1 MLTLIGL
8 MAAAAPQAAEL
19 AVVAP
24 EPTERG
30 TLAFPPDF
38 FAETRPT
45 SAYDMIIRVPGFNFD
60 RGAVVRGLSG
70 AGGNV
75 LIDGQ
80 PPVSKG
86 DGLDEILKRIPA
98 GAVARIDLIR
108 GGAPGVDMDGRSVLV
123 NVVRKQTAGFRAAVT
138 PSTNLV
144 YDHRV
149 MNGLRAEAQW
159 RWPGGRSAELSQVFT
174 RGAFD
179 EQGDGNR
186 TRYNANGTIRL
197 QSTDDADAVRQNIGT
212 TGAYE
217 TPLFGGRAR
226 INAAVSFNPF
236 SSELYDRYL
245 GGGRE
250 YEYNTFKRE
259 QVELGGRFSRPL
271 SRRLGLE
278 VVGLRQQN
286 DTTSTA
292 HFESPTVER
301 DFRLARSGEE
311 TVGRVTLK
319 LQQSARLSV
328 EASAEGAL
336 NRLDSE
342 TGLIVNRLVSVI
354 PAANVQIEEKR
365 GEAAIRATWRAT
377 DRLTLEAGLRQ
388 ERSKTVAKG
397 DVSVENPQNFLK
409 PRLAVTWI
417 ADSKNQVRMRVEREV
432 GQLNFEDFVATS
444 NVAST
449 GTLSAGNPDLTPQQA
464 WVGEATYER
473 RFKGA
478 GALVLTARHFAITDV
493 VDRVPV
499 FSSTGVI
506 LADSPGNIGKGS
518 RDELQGS
525 FTLPL
530 DGLGVPAAQL
540 RGQVTRRWSEVVDPV
555 TGLKREISTLR
566 TSGGRDGASFAP
578 VSWDAHFT
586 QELPGLKSVWGFDVM
601 GGTRDRAFR
610 LTEIET
616 KKVSTSVSVF
626 TEYRP
631 KPNLTLRVEA
641 QALNQRNVKR
651 VREVYVGSRNLAVV
665 DYTDVRSLEWG
676 GSLFFSL
683 RRSFGG

>member
-1 MLTLIGL
+1 MLIPIVL
-8 MAAAAPQAAEL
+8 MAAAAPQATEL
-19 AVVAP
+19 AVPSP
-24 EPTERG
+24 EPAERG
-30 TLAFPPDF
+30 TLTFPPSF
-38 FAETRPT
+38 FAETQPT
-45 SAYDMIIRVPGFNFD
+45 SAFDMVVRVPGFTFD
-60 RGAVVRGLSG
+60 RGASVRGLSG

-98 GAVARIDLIR
+98 GAVARVDLIR
-108 GGAPGVDMDGRSVLV
+108 GGAPGIDMDGRSVLV

-138 PSTNLV
+138 PSTTLV

-159 RWPGGRSAELSQVFT
+159 RWPGGRSAELSQVLSK
-174 RGAFD
+174 GAFD

-186 TRYNANGTIRL
+186 TRFNANGTIRL
-197 QSTDDADAVRQNIGT
+197 RSRIDADAARQNIGT

-226 INAAVSFNPF
+226 INAAISFNPF
-236 SSELYDRYL
+236 SSELYDRYV

-250 YEYNTFKRE
+250 YEYNKFYRE
-259 QVELGGRFSRPL
+259 QLELGGRFSRPL
-271 SRRLGLE
+271 TRRIALE

-286 DTTSTA
+286 TTTSSV
-292 HFESPTVER
+292 HFEAPALER
-301 DFRLARSGEE
+301 DFRLERKGEE
-311 TVGRVTLK
+311 TVGRITVK
-319 LQQSARLSV
+319 AQSSSRLSF

-336 NRLDSE
+336 NSLDSE
-342 TGLIVNRLVSVI
+342 TGLFVNRVASVI
-354 PAANVQIEEKR
+354 PAANVQIEERR
-365 GEAAIRATWRAT
+365 GEVAARATWRAS
-377 DRLTLEAGLRQ
+377 DSLTLEAGLRQ

-397 DVSVENPQNFLK
+397 DVSVENPLSFLK
-409 PRLAVTWI
+409 PRLAATWI
-417 ADSKNQVRMRVEREV
+417 ADSKNQVRLRIEREV

-464 WVGEATYER
+464 WVGEVTYER
-473 RFKGA
+473 RFQGA
-478 GALVLTARHFAITDV
+478 GALVLTARRYAFNDV

-499 FSSTGVI
+499 FSTTGVI
-506 LADSPGNIGKGS
+506 LADAPGNIGKGT
-518 RDELQGS
+518 REELQGS

-530 DGLGVPAAQL
+530 DAFGLPAAQL
-540 RGQVTRRWSEVVDPV
+540 RGQATRRWSDVVDPI
-555 TGLKREISTLR
+555 TGLRREISTLR
-566 TSGGRDGASFAP
+566 NSGGRDAASFVP
-578 VSWDAHFT
+578 VSWDLHFT
-586 QELPGLKSVWGFDVM
+586 QELPRLKSVWGFDVF
-601 GGTRDRAFR
+601 GGTRDRSFR

-616 KKVSTSVSVF
+616 KKVSTSVLVF

-631 KPNLTLRVEA
+631 RPNLTLRVEA

-651 VREVYVGSRNLAVV
+651 VRQVFAGSRNLGVL

>member
-1 MLTLIGL
+1 MLLPITM
-8 MAAAAPQAAEL
+8 MAVAAPQAVEL
-19 AVVAP
+19 QVPAS
-24 EPTERG
+24 EPAERG
-30 TLAFPPDF
+30 TLAFPPSF
-38 FAETRPT
+38 FAETQPT
-45 SAYDMIIRVPGFNFD
+45 SAFDMVVRVPGFTFE
-60 RGAVVRGLSG
+60 RGASVRGLSG

-80 PPVSKG
+80 PPVSKN

-98 GAVARIDLIR
+98 NSVARIDLIR
-108 GGAPGVDMDGRSVLV
+108 GGAPGIDMDGRSVLV

-138 PSTNLV
+138 PSTALI

-149 MNGLRAEAQW
+149 MNSLRAEAQW
-159 RWPGGRSAELSQVFT
+159 RWPGGRSAELSQVLSK
-174 RGAFD
+174 GAFD

-186 TRYNANGTIRL
+186 TRFNANGTVRL
-197 QSTDDADAVRQNIGT
+197 RSRIDADAVRQFIGT
-212 TGAYE
+212 TGAFE
-217 TPLFGGRAR
+217 TPMFGGRAR
-226 INAAVSFNPF
+226 INAAVSINPF
-236 SSELYDRYL
+236 SSELYDRYV

-250 YEYNTFKRE
+250 YEYNKFKRK

-271 SRRLGLE
+271 TTRLGLE

-286 DTTSTA
+286 TTRSSV
-292 HFESPTVER
+292 HFEAPALER
-301 DFRLARSGEE
+301 DFRLQRKGEE

-319 LQQSARLSV
+319 LQQTARLSL
-328 EASAEGAL
+328 EASVEGAL
-336 NRLDSE
+336 NQLDSE
-342 TGLIVNRLVSVI
+342 TGLIVNRIATVI
-354 PAANVQIEEKR
+354 PAANVQIEELR
-365 GEAAIRATWRAT
+365 GEAALRATWRAT

-388 ERSKTVAKG
+388 ERSKTEAKG
-397 DVSVENPQNFLK
+397 DVVVENPLSFLK
-409 PRLAVTWI
+409 PRLAATWI
-417 ADSKNQVRMRVEREV
+417 ADSKTQFRVRVEREV

-464 WVGEATYER
+464 WVGEVTYER
-473 RFKGA
+473 RFRGA
-478 GALVLTARHFAITDV
+478 GALVLTARHFEFNDV

-499 FSSTGVI
+499 FSATGVI
-506 LADSPGNIGKGS
+506 LADSPGNIGKGT

-530 DGLGVPAAQL
+530 DVFGIPAAQL
-540 RGQVTRRWSEVVDPV
+540 RGQATRRWSEVVDPI
-555 TGLKREISTLR
+555 TDQKREISTLR
-566 TSGGRDGASFAP
+566 TSGGRDAVSFAP
-578 VSWDAHFT
+578 VSWELHFT
-586 QELPGLKSVWGFDVM
+586 QELPAMKSVWGFDVI
-601 GGTRDRAFR
+601 GGARDRAFR
-610 LTEIET
+610 LTEIDT
-616 KKVSTSVSVF
+616 KKVSTSISMF

-651 VREVYVGSRNLAVV
+651 VRQVFVGSRDLGVL

>member
-1 MLTLIGL
+1 MLIPIVL
-8 MAAAAPQAAEL
+8 MAAAVPQAAEL

-24 EPTERG
+24 EPSERG
-30 TLAFPPDF
+30 TLAFPASF
-38 FAETRPT
+38 FAETQPT
-45 SAYDMIIRVPGFNFD
+45 SAYDMVIRVPGFTFD
-60 RGAVVRGLSG
+60 RGASVRGLSG

-98 GAVARIDLIR
+98 SSVDRLDLIR
-108 GGAPGVDMDGRSVLV
+108 GGATGVDMDGRSVLV

-138 PSTNLV
+138 PSTSLI
-144 YDHRV
+144 YDGRV
-149 MNGLRAEAQW
+149 ANSLRAEAQW
-159 RWPGGRSAELSQVFT
+159 RWPGGRSAELSQVLST
-174 RGAFD
+174 NAFE
-179 EQGDGNR
+179 EQGDGGR

-197 QSTDDADAVRQNIGT
+197 RSNIDVDATRQIFST

-217 TPLFGGRAR
+217 TPWLGGRAR
-226 INAAVSFNPF
+226 INAAITVNPF
-236 SSELYDRYL
+236 SSELYDRYV
-245 GGGRE
+245 GGGKE
-250 YEYNTFKRE
+250 YEYNNFKRE
-259 QVELGGRFSRPL
+259 QQEVGGRYSRAL

-278 VVGLRQQN
+278 VVGLRQN
-286 DTTSTA
+286 SRTVSSV
-292 HFESPTVER
+292 HFEAPALER
-301 DFRLARSGEE
+301 DFRLERIGEE

-319 LQQSARLSV
+319 LQPSSRLSF

-342 TGLIVNRLVSVI
+342 TDLVVNRVASII
-354 PAANVQIEEKR
+354 PAANVQIKETR
-365 GEAAIRATWRAT
+365 GEAAARASWRASDT
-377 DRLTLEAGLRQ
+377 LTLEAGVRQ
-388 ERSKTVAKG
+388 ERSKTTAKG
-397 DVSVENPQNFLK
+397 DVTVENPLSFLK

-417 ADSKNQVRMRVEREV
+417 ASKNHQVRLRAEREV
-432 GQLNFEDFVATS
+432 GQLNFEDFVASS

-473 RFKGA
+473 RFSSA
-478 GALVLTARHFAITDV
+478 GALVLTARHFAFNDV

-499 FSSTGVI
+499 FSAAGVI
-506 LADSPGNIGKGS
+506 LADSPGNIGKGT
-518 RDELQGS
+518 RDELQVS

-530 DGLGVPAAQL
+530 DTLGLAAAQL
-540 RGQVTRRWSEVVDPV
+540 RGQLTRRWSEVVDPV

-566 TSGGRDGASFAP
+566 NSGGRDAASFAP
-578 VSWDAHFT
+578 VSWEAHFT
-586 QELPGLKSVWGFDVM
+586 QELPALKSVWGLDVI
-601 GGTRDRAFR
+601 GGARDRAFR

-616 KKVSTSVSVF
+616 KKVSTSVSAF

-651 VREVYVGSRNLAVV
+651 VRQVFVGSRNLDVL